1 MTRQDLK
8 SGLWLPERPRLCS
21 MFPAIHGVAGAAAA
35 GGAASISKIQSA
47 SAISG
52 QASSR
57 AVTLGSTPIQNNW
70 LIGVGMATNDSPA
83 PTLSVSGFS
92 EVFSPDFA
100 VEYPPSFDGAL
111 QIFYKQ
117 AGASESTTVTLDC
130 NTAAGTIGFA
140 VAEFAGIASSPLDVS
155 ANNDETSDTSRVA
168 DSGTTATTAQ
178 ADALA
183 IVICCILDDDF
194 DDNPTFSD
202 SFTREASHKNNVDSQ
217 DASFAFGWKI
227 LSATGTQHTTCTWTG
242 GGTAEERFSGIAVF
256 KGA

>member
-1 MTRQDLK
+1 MMKYDPE
-8 SGLWLPERPRLCS
+8 SGLWLPDKPRLCS
-21 MFPAIHGVAGAAAA
+21 LFPAIHGVAGASGSGAAA
-35 GGAASISKIQSA
+35 ISKIQSA

-52 QASSR
+52 NASSR
-57 AVTLGSTPIQNNW
+57 AVTLGSTPIENNW

-83 PTLSVSGFS
+83 PTLSASGFS

-100 VEYPPSFDGAL
+100 VTYGPGFDGAL

-130 NTAAGTIGFA
+130 NTTAGTIGFA
-140 VAEFAGIASSPLDVS
+140 VAEFAGIVSSPLDVS
-155 ANNDETSDTSRVA
+155 ANNDETSGTSRVA

-178 ADALA
+178 ANALA
-183 IVICCILDDDF
+183 IAICCILDGDF
-194 DDNPTFSD
+194 DANPTFSD
-202 SFTREASHKNNVDSQ
+202 SFTREASHENETGSQ

-242 GGTAEERFSGIAVF
+242 GGGAEERYSGIAVF